1 MKKKIMILSLCTL
14 GLFAL
19 VAFIFNSEVTKDP
32 LALSPVVGKRI
43 STPTGTLIS
52 CDLKALKD
60 TVDIPLSYLTEELQI
75 VKLDNRDEAL
85 IGGWVRTTVSDN
97 YILVSNKSRLH
108 INCLLVTA
116 NLLLLLELMEKV
128 RTSMPIPMP
137 SNWMKRM
144 TVSISY
150 PGRVISYWYS
160 T

>member
-85 IGGWVRTTVSDN
+85 IGGWGRTTVSDN